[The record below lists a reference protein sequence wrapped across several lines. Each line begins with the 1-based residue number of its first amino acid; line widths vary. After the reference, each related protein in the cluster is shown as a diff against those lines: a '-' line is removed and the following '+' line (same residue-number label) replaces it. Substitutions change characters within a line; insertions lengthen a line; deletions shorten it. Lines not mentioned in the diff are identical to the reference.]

1 MKEKLPWIKS
11 ATGFLKGKKQQR
23 DWSTVV
29 IVEISLKSIC
39 CCSGVKPENAAFSEG
54 KPGSFLREGGKG
66 WLDFKGVLV
75 FFPTEQNVWWF
86 LCLTYSCWPKG
97 FVPPNE
103 ECRTGTW
110 ILLSNASS
118 HHTFSENTNYN
129 SLVKIRYMLICPL
142 KISNSMQIEN
152 RCLRLQSV
160 LVSLCT

>member
-39 CCSGVKPENAAFSEG
+39 CCSGVKPECCILWGQTRFFSE
-54 KPGSFLREGGKG
+54 RRR
-66 WLDFKGVLV
+66 KGVAGFQRGVVV

-110 ILLSNASS
+110 ILLSNACS